1 MTVFPWQIEQW
12 QALQER
18 VRAGRLPHGL
28 LLHGPAGTGK
38 KEFANQFAQSLLCR
52 TPDAGG
58 NPCGT
63 CQACHLVAAGTH
75 PDLQQISPEED
86 RKVIRVDQ
94 IRTLSAR
101 LAAKSQ
107 FGGYRVAVIT
117 PAERM
122 NIEAA
127 NSLLKT
133 LEEPGAD
140 TVLLLV
146 SAQPG
151 RLPPTV
157 RSRCQR
163 LAFPLPDRGVAEGW
177 LAQFGSDPV
186 ALLAVANGAPLA
198 GRRLAEEGGLEQR
211 AALFADLAALVR
223 DREDP
228 IQLAGKWHGLD
239 MANGLAWIGGWT
251 CDLIRLQAAAEPP
264 RLENVDRTA
273 ELEAIARC
281 IPRRTLFA
289 QLDRLG
295 EARRLLHTAV
305 SPQAIL
311 ESVFVPLK
319 NTDAGR

>member
-1 MTVFPWQIEQW
+1 MTVFPWQVKQW
-12 QALQER
+12 QGLQER

-38 KEFANQFAQSLLCR
+38 EEFANQFAQSLLCR
-52 TPDAGG
+52 TPDASG
-58 NPCGT
+58 NPCGA
-63 CQACHLVAAGTH
+63 CQPCHLVAAGTH
-75 PDLQQISPEED
+75 PDMQQISPEED

-94 IRTLSAR
+94 IRALSTR
-101 LAAKSQ
+101 LSAKSQ
-107 FGGYRVAVIT
+107 FGGFRVAVIT

-122 NIEAA
+122 NTEAA

-146 SAQPG
+146 TAQPA
-151 RLPPTV
+151 RLPATV

-163 LAFPLPDRGVAEGW
+163 LAFPLPDRGVAEAW
-177 LAQFGSDPV
+177 LGQFGSDPV

-198 GRRLAEEGGLEQR
+198 GRRLAEEGGVEQR
-211 AALFADLAALVR
+211 DALFADLASLIR
-223 DREDP
+223 DRGDP
-228 IQLAGKWHGLD
+228 VQLAGKWQSLD
-239 MANGLAWIGGWT
+239 LANGLAWIGGWT
-251 CDLIRLQAAAEPP
+251 CDLIRLQAAAKPP

-281 IPRRTLFA
+281 IPRRTLFE

-311 ESVFVPLK
+311 ESVLLPLK
-319 NTDAGR
+319 NGDVGR